1 MFGNSWHK
9 KEKPLLG
16 LTGAGGGVGSNLV
29 AGGEAGPTN
38 SATGGYISEYESGGT
53 KYRSHTFMKTGTW
66 VVTSNDGFDVEYLV
80 VAGGG
85 GGGQQ
90 HGGGAGAGGFRTNLS
105 GHPLATPTGAYPVTP
120 TGGNPSNNGTY
131 TVEVGQGGRGNS
143 SGGYPHSVMNRTAG
157 GNSKFDTI
165 TATGG
170 GFAGNWQSTNAHN
183 EAFNAGGTGGSGGAD
198 GSCEGNAVSPA
209 IAGNT
214 PPSSP
219 PQGNPA
225 GTSRYSGA
233 GGGGA
238 TQAGG
243 NATDVP
249 SPYGAGVAGKG
260 GDGSAIAIQGSTAVT
275 YAGGGGGGMYQNS
288 PGYPGVPSKRSPG
301 GAGGGG
307 QGGWGGGANLTEF
320 GIAGQDGLGGGGG
333 GGGNSCYGSPTGNCN
348 YPLHQGGA
356 GGDGTVIIRYEI
368 GSVGGSAKATGG
380 AISFWSNP
388 GSPTGKTCIHKF
400 FTPGTLTVSTNIT
413 GAETVVIGGGGGGGT
428 DCGGGGGA
436 GAYRHASSVSLPT
449 ASYPVTVGSGGQV
462 VEGNLPGPGTGGGR
476 GWYGG
481 DSIFNSVTSNG
492 GGGGGGGAPTES
504 KAGGPSG
511 PYASPGNASGGGGQ
525 GATTGPGPAGAYGYA
540 GGNGNNGAPY
550 YAGGGGGAGGVGTNA
565 GAGGG
570 ATTYSNGGAGVQLPA
585 MFRDPAQQGD
595 GGSYGANGIGAPG
608 PGSSFHWVCG
618 GGGGSSGDVS
628 QAGAGGN
635 APHPDAK
642 NYAGGGHGAGPT
654 NNPYPNGDAS
664 PGINGTGGGGGG
676 GDGSGATDA
685 GKGGSGVVLIA
696 YPV

>member
-16 LTGAGGGVGSNLV
+16 LTGLGGGVGSNLV
-29 AGGEAGPTN
+29 AGGGGG
-38 SATGGYISEYESGGT
+38 SATGVSGGLVGEYESGGK
-53 KYRSHTFMKTGTW
+53 KYKSHTFMESGTL
-66 VVTSNDGFDVEYLV
+66 VVSGGGDVEYLV
-80 VAGGG
+80 LAGGG

-90 HGGGAGAGGFRTNLS
+90 HGGGGGAGGFRTNLS
-105 GHPLATPTGAYPVTP
+105 GHPLAG
-120 TGGNPSNNGTY
+120 SSY
-131 TVEVGQGGRGNS
+131 TVDAGTITVTVGKGGKGNS
-143 SGGYPHSVMNRTAG
+143 CGGYPHSISNRQSG
-157 GNSKFDTI
+157 QNSYFGPPSTPDGI
-165 TATGG
+165 TSAGG
-170 GFAGNWQSTNAHN
+170 GFAGNWQSTDAHDQPY
-183 EAFNAGGTGGSGGAD
+183 NAGAAGGSGGAD
-198 GSCEGNAVSPA
+198 GSCEGNTVSPA
-209 IAGNT
+209 RAGNT
-214 PPSSP
+214 PPVSP
-219 PQGNPA
+219 PQGNNA
-225 GTSRYSGA
+225 GTSRYAGGA
-233 GGGGA
+233 GGG
-238 TQAGG
+238 AGG
-243 NATDVP
+243 VGEGGTSV
-249 SPYGAGVAGKG
+249 SPIAYSVGGAGGA
-260 GDGSAIAIQGSTAVT
+260 GSAIAIQDSVNLT

-301 GAGGGG
+301 GSGGGG
-307 QGGWGGGANLTEF
+307 QGGWGDVANGQGF
-320 GIAGQDGLGGGGG
+320 GVAGQDGLGGGGG
-333 GGGNSCYGSPTGNCN
+333 GGGNSPNGTAYGVGGMN
-348 YPLHQGGA
+348 QGGS

-368 GSVGGSAKATGG
+368 EDLSGTAKATGG

-428 DCGGGGGA
+428 NSGGGGGA

-540 GGNGNNGAPY
+540 GGAGNNGAPY

-570 ATTYSNGGAGVQLPA
+570 ATTYSNGGTGVQLPA
-585 MFRDPAQQGD
+585 MFRDPGQQGD

-635 APHPDAK
+635 APHPGAK
-642 NYAGGGHGAGPT
+642 NYAGGGHGAGPS

>member
-1 MFGNSWHK
+1 MLGNSWHK

-53 KYRSHTFMKTGTW
+53 KYRSHTFMKNGTW
-66 VVTSNDGFDVEYLV
+66 VVTSDDGFDVEYLV

-165 TATGG
+165 IATGG
-170 GFAGNWQSTNAHN
+170 GYGANWQSTNAHTEPYN
-183 EAFNAGGTGGSGGAD
+183 QGGAGGSGGAD

-209 IAGNT
+209 VAGNS
-214 PPSSP
+214 PPVSP

-225 GTSRYSGA
+225 GTSRYA
-233 GGGGA
+233 GGGGGGA
-238 TQAGG
+238 GQAGASASDLPT
-243 NATDVP
+243 N
-249 SPYGAGVAGKG
+249 YGAGVAGKG
-260 GDGSAIAIQGSTAVT
+260 GDGSAIAIQSTESIT

-301 GAGGGG
+301 GTGGGG
-307 QGGWGGGANLTEF
+307 QGGWGPGANQNEF

-368 GSVGGSAKATGG
+368 GSLGGSAKATGG
-380 AISFWSNP
+380 AISFWANP
-388 GSPTGKTCIHKF
+388 GSPTGKTCIHNF
-400 FTPGTLTVSTNIT
+400 LVPGTFTVTSTIT

-428 DCGGGGGA
+428 NAGGGGGA
-436 GAYRHASSVSLPT
+436 GAYRHASGVTLPAT
-449 ASYPVTVGSGGQV
+449 GYPVTVGTGGQTIF
-462 VEGNLPGPGTGGGR
+462 GSLPGTPNQGSK

-481 DSIFNSVTSNG
+481 DSSFNGVTSNG
-492 GGGGGGGAPTES
+492 GGGGGGAWAQET
-504 KAGGPSG
+504 GGTSG
-511 PYASPGNASGGGGQ
+511 PYASPGNASGGGGA
-525 GATTGPGPAGAYGYA
+525 GVVSGPGPSGTYGNPGGGGA
-540 GGNGNNGAPY
+540 NGSPY
-550 YAGGGGGAGGVGTNA
+550 TAGGGGGAGGT
-565 GAGGG
+565 GASASNSSGG
-570 ATTYSNGGAGVQLPA
+570 NGGAGVQLPA
-585 MFRDPAQQGD
+585 MFRDPAQRGD
-595 GGSYGANGIGAPG
+595 GGNWGGNGIGCPG

-628 QAGAGGN
+628 QAGAGGG
-635 APHPDAK
+635 APTPGGT
-642 NYAGGGHGAGPT
+642 NWAGGGHGAGPS
-654 NNPYPNGDAS
+654 NNPFPSGDAS
-664 PGINGTGGGGGG
+664 PGIAGTGGGGGG
-676 GDGSGATDA
+676 GDGSAVMDSS
-685 GKGGSGVVLIA
+685 KGGSGCVLIA